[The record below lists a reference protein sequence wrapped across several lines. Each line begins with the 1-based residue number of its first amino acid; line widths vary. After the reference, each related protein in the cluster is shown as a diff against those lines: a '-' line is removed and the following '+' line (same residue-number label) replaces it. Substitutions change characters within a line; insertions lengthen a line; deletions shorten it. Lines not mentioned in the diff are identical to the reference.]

1 MLTQED
7 DIDAHALRKRGWS
20 ISAIARHLGRDRK
33 TIRAYLSGDRTAGV
47 RTPAGDDAF
56 AAASVLVACLLE
68 LPPQPVASAPTPAA
82 RAAATTTRRNRVIDG
97 RSERS
102 RPENGGGHTTRSV
115 D

>member
-1 MLTQED
+1 LSFALATPSAAFRSASFEIGPPVSCFRSLASRERHVTSDRQTPSV
-7 DIDAHALRKRGWS
+7 HA
-20 ISAIARHLGRDRK
+20 
-33 TIRAYLSGDRTAGV
+33 
-47 RTPAGDDAF
+47 AGDDAF

>member
-1 MLTQED
+1 
-7 DIDAHALRKRGWS
+7 
-20 ISAIARHLGRDRK
+20 
-33 TIRAYLSGDRTAGV
+33 
-47 RTPAGDDAF
+47 
-56 AAASVLVACLLE
+56 VLVACLLE

-82 RAAATTTRRNRVIDG
+82 RAAATTTRPNRVIDG